1 MSVTECEEAA
11 LALMFIYQDETARE
25 AMRELRLRHAEP
37 AEYVEAL
44 ASFANPEVAPTIR
57 REFLELPALTI
68 SVIMEAWHLADS
80 NGKPFEVVSV
90 RPERAIEFA
99 RTRRVRVAVEA
110 ESDVAR
116 VLISHVPT
124 RHAAWYTPVSA

>member
-11 LALMFIYQDETARE
+11 LALMFIYEDETARQ
-25 AMRELRLRHAEP
+25 AMRELRLRNAEP

-44 ASFANPEVAPTIR
+44 ASFASPEVAPTIR

-80 NGKPFEVVSV
+80 NNKPFEVVSV
-90 RPERAIEFA
+90 RPEKAIEFA

-110 ESDVAR
+110 DADAAR
-116 VLISHVPT
+116 VLISHIPT
-124 RHAAWYTPVSA
+124 RHAAWYAPASA

>member
-1 MSVTECEEAA
+1 MSATECEEAA
-11 LALMFIYQDETARE
+11 LALMFIYENETARE
-25 AMRELRLRHAEP
+25 AMRELRARNAEP
-37 AEYVEAL
+37 SEYVEAL
-44 ASFANPEVAPTIR
+44 AAFASPEVAPTIR

-80 NGKPFEVVSV
+80 HDKPFEVHSV

-110 ESDVAR
+110 EADVAR
-116 VLISHVPT
+116 VEISHIPT
-124 RHAAWYTPVSA
+124 RHAEWYAPASA

>member
-1 MSVTECEEAA
+1 MSVSECEEAA
-11 LALMFIYQDETARE
+11 LALMFIYENESARKT
-25 AMRELRLRHAEP
+25 MRELRAGNAEP

-44 ASFANPEVAPTIR
+44 ASFAHPDVAPTIR
-57 REFLELPALTI
+57 REFLELPSLTI

-110 ESDVAR
+110 EADVAR
-116 VLISHVPT
+116 VLISHIPT
-124 RHAAWYTPVSA
+124 RHAAWYAPASA